1 MLKLHELAVVEALLT
16 SILSLASERRVK
28 SFKKIIVSIGELQR
42 FDRELLKSMLID
54 FLYRMNIHFE
64 EVIVNEEPALFQCN
78 RCGFKWDLGGIEL
91 SDYVKEAIHF
101 LPEAVYSFI
110 KCPSCGSR
118 DYDIKSGRIVKV
130 NVEL

>member
-54 FLYRMNIHFE
+54 FLDRMNIHFE